1 MLRVTTRRMV
11 RKSVILPG
19 ILLVGQQGNLLTVQ
33 EIDVETITPIFSQ
46 ARLLVVLELFYRSL
60 VALEAIMVLALTV
73 RLAGRL
79 IKVKRARNGLMP
91 LSVSG

>member
-1 MLRVTTRRMV
+1 MV

-33 EIDVETITPIFSQ
+33 EIDVGTITLIFSQ
-46 ARLLVVLELFYRSL
+46 ARLLVVLELFYQSL
-60 VALEAIMVLALTV
+60 VVLEAIMALALTV